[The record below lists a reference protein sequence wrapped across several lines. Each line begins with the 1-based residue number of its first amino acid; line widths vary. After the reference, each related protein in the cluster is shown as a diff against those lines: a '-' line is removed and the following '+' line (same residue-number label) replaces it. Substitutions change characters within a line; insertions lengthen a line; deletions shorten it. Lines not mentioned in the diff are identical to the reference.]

1 MRVCKNKSMQS
12 LLSKIHFYKKINYFD
27 IAFIGLFFFAIF
39 LIVFFL
45 KREVTTIVVRYK
57 VTDNNPLYADN
68 VPSNN
73 FALAFQRGD
82 SEIGSLG
89 KKVAEII
96 NVESYNINP
105 EKQVVYLDIKLEVV
119 FNPRTKTYSFKGRP
133 IVFGETHF
141 FTFSN
146 VRAEV
151 MVVDFPGFLDG
162 VNVTDEENI
171 LETQIRYD
179 SRNYSDTY
187 GVPDFIADKL
197 SVGKQVRD
205 NQGKVQAEIV
215 EITKSPAER
224 TVIDQW
230 GNVFLTRDPKL
241 FDVYLKIKIKS
252 RKIDTKKYVFDFT
265 PLSVGQTIPLN
276 FEDISVYPIVTRI
289 L

>member
-1 MRVCKNKSMQS
+1 MQFH
-12 LLSKIHFYKKINYFD
+12 LSKLRFYKKINLFD
-27 IAFIGLFFFAIF
+27 IAFIGIFFFAIF

-57 VTDNNPLYADN
+57 VTDKNPLYAESA
-68 VPSNN
+68 PSNN
-73 FALAFQRGD
+73 FALAFQKGD
-82 SEIGSLG
+82 SEMGSLG

-105 EKQVVYLDIKLEVV
+105 EKQIVYLDIKLEVV
-119 FNPRTKTYSFKGRP
+119 FNPRTKIYSFKGRP

-162 VNVTDEENI
+162 IVAIDEENI
-171 LETQIRYD
+171 LEMQIRYD
-179 SRNYSDTY
+179 SRNYSETY

-197 SVGKQVRD
+197 SVGKQVKD
-205 NQGKVQAEIV
+205 NQGKIQAEIV
-215 EITKSPAER
+215 EVNKSPAER
-224 TVIDQW
+224 TVVDQW
-230 GNVFLTRDPKL
+230 GNVFITRDPRL

-252 RKIDTKKYVFDFT
+252 RKIDGKKYVFDFI
-265 PLSVGQTIPLN
+265 PLSTGQIIPLN
-276 FEDISVYPIVTRI
+276 FEDISVYPVVTKI